1 MMTSYRARVTAYPT
15 EMGFVKDI
23 FTQKLAGWFVLE
35 QVEDSIHKVLS
46 FCIAWMLLMSS
57 NLSRNDGFCFWLFL
71 ILPARAEICRTLGI
85 SIVFREQL
93 EYKLIC
99 ISMLLDT
106 TFEAE
111 YRRHLKKLS
120 DGDMA
125 YQNEAVLE
133 AQFGEQLNS
142 QDYSPYPFPT
152 MMLCWLV
159 SKSHLKLVNRN
170 LEYGLYPTEA
180 NLTALQEF
188 LPSFSLRRL
197 SEV

>member
-1 MMTSYRARVTAYPT
+1 MY
-15 EMGFVKDI
+15 
-23 FTQKLAGWFVLE
+23 
-35 QVEDSIHKVLS
+35 
-46 FCIAWMLLMSS
+46 
-57 NLSRNDGFCFWLFL
+57 N
-71 ILPARAEICRTLGI
+71 
-85 SIVFREQL
+85 
-93 EYKLIC
+93 LIC
-99 ISMLLDT
+99 ISILLDT

-120 DGDMA
+120 DRDEDMA
-125 YQNEAVLE
+125 YQNEAALE
-133 AQFGEQLNS
+133 AQFDEQLNS

-170 LEYGLYPTEA
+170 LEYGLYPTGA
-180 NLTALQEF
+180 NLTALREF